1 MRVIE
6 VVAPGKHHETLIDI
20 AERHEA
26 IDFWWGAEVEDGR
39 RSFRIL
45 ISDENRQQLVDALQ
59 SLLAE
64 VERARILI
72 QPVDAALPRPQPT
85 ETQAEGKPRSASATR
100 EELYHQI
107 EQGAVTDVNFFLMV
121 ILSTIVAAIGLIEDN
136 VAVIIG
142 AMVIAPLLGPN
153 LAFAFGTALGDKRLM
168 WRSLQAGILG
178 GGVAFALSVLIGLL
192 WPDKLQSH
200 EILSRTDV
208 KLDSIALALA
218 SGAAAVVSMSSGA
231 STVLVGV
238 MVAVALL
245 PPTAAMGL
253 LAGGGQMSLALG
265 AGMLLAVNVVSV
277 ILAAKLVFLF
287 KGIKPRTWLEKE
299 KARQSMTAYI
309 LLWLLLLS
317 LMVVFIVL
325 RGAHVR

>member
-6 VVAPGKHHETLIDI
+6 VVAPGKHHDTLIDI

-26 IDFWWGAEVEDGR
+26 IDFWWGAEAEDGR

-45 ISDENRQQLVDALQ
+45 MSDENRQYLIDALQ
-59 SLLAE
+59 NLVAE
-64 VERARILI
+64 PERLRILI
-72 QPVDAALPRPQPT
+72 YPIDAALPRPQSADT
-85 ETQAEGKPRSASATR
+85 DAEEKPHSASTTR
-100 EELYHQI
+100 EELYHRI

-142 AMVIAPLLGPN
+142 AMVIAPLLGPY
-153 LAFAFGTALGDKRLM
+153 LAFAFGTALGDRRLM
-168 WRSLQAGILG
+168 WRSLQAGVLG
-178 GGVAFALSVLIGLL
+178 GGVAFAMSVVIGLL
-192 WPDKLQSH
+192 WPDKLQSP
-200 EILSRTDV
+200 EILLRTDV

-218 SGAAAVVSMSSGA
+218 SGAAAVLSLSSGT

-245 PPTAAMGL
+245 PPAAAMGL
-253 LAGGGQMSLALG
+253 LTGGGQMQLAMG
-265 AGMLLAVNVVSV
+265 AGLLLAVNVISV

-299 KARQSMTAYI
+299 KARQSMTVYI
-309 LLWLLLLS
+309 LLWLLLLG

-325 RGAHVR
+325 RGARMQ

>member
-6 VVAPGKHHETLIDI
+6 IVAPGKHHDTLVDI

-26 IDFWWGAEVEDGR
+26 INFWWGAEVEDGR

-64 VERARILI
+64 AERVRILI

-85 ETQAEGKPRSASATR
+85 EPEAEEKPRSASTTR

-107 EQGAVTDVNFFLMV
+107 EQGAVADSTFVLMV

-153 LAFAFGTALGDKRLM
+153 LAFAFGTALGDRRLM
-168 WRSLQAGILG
+168 WRSLQAGMLG
-178 GGVAFALSVLIGLL
+178 AIVAFVLSAIIGLL
-192 WPDKLQSH
+192 WPDRLQSH
-200 EILSRTDV
+200 QILSRTDV
-208 KLDSIALALA
+208 KLDSIVLALA
-218 SGAAAVVSMSSGA
+218 SGAAAVLSLSSGA

-245 PPTAAMGL
+245 PPTATMGL
-253 LAGGGQMSLALG
+253 LTGGGQMQLAMG
-265 AGMLLAVNVVSV
+265 AGLLLAVNVVSV

-287 KGIKPRTWLEKE
+287 KGIKPRSWLEKE
-299 KARQSMTAYI
+299 KARQSMTVYI
-309 LLWLLLLS
+309 LLWLLLLGM
-317 LMVVFIVL
+317 MVVFIVV
-325 RGAHVR
+325 RGAHMQ

>member
-26 IDFWWGAEVEDGR
+26 IDFWWGTEAEDGR

-45 ISDENRQQLVDALQ
+45 ISDENRQQLIDALQ

-64 VERARILI
+64 AERARILI
-72 QPVDAALPRPQPT
+72 QPVDAALPRPQSDEPD
-85 ETQAEGKPRSASATR
+85 AEEKPRSASATR

-107 EQGAVTDVNFFLMV
+107 ESGAVTDVSFFLMV

-136 VAVIIG
+136 VAVIVG

-153 LAFAFGTALGDKRLM
+153 LAFAFGTALGDRRLM
-168 WRSLQAGILG
+168 WRALQAGMLG
-178 GGVAFALSVLIGLL
+178 AGTAFAMSVAIGLV

-218 SGAAAVVSMSSGA
+218 SGAAAVLSLSSGA

-245 PPTAAMGL
+245 PPTATMGL
-253 LAGGGQMSLALG
+253 LTGGGQMQLAMG
-265 AGMLLAVNVVSV
+265 AGLLLAVNVVSV

-299 KARQSMTAYI
+299 KARQSMTAYL
-309 LLWLLLLS
+309 LLWVLVLG
-317 LMVVFIVL
+317 LMVVFILL
-325 RGAHVR
+325 RGAHVG